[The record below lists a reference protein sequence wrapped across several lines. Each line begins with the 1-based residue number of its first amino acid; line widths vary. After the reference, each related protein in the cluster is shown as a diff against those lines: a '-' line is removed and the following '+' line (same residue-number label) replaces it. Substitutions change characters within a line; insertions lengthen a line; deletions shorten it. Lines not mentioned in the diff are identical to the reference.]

1 MPIWC
6 SQKRPYTGGARD
18 VIPRPEAPAVIW
30 IALPLIAFVAIG
42 LSRGASARSRH
53 RLVFM
58 VSIAILGVM
67 YLTFGSP

>member
-1 MPIWC
+1 M
-6 SQKRPYTGGARD
+6 
-18 VIPRPEAPAVIW
+18 IW